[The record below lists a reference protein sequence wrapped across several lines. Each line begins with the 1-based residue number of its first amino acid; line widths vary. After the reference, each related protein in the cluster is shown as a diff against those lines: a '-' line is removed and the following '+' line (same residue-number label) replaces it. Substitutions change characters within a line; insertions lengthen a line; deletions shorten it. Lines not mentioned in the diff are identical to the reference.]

1 MALEEVPLDADGSG
15 RQKVYGTLKTYG
27 LFLVGNALMVFA
39 NAALVSVLW
48 QASADPGPYRF
59 APGPSFVA
67 DSLGAAIAFGILTGL
82 VPICFVLMHS
92 PRTRR
97 SDILVGTDEGI
108 PALLLRR
115 SRLLFNLSMFVALP
129 AVTAMV
135 VFLVRAA
142 ESGPSRYP
150 ADRDFDLGT
159 WALVLLVTCGYQAG
173 VGALI
178 LLGRIRPGYIAVRH
192 DGLHLRGYALDA
204 WIPWDSL
211 SIVQANTHWKSLLVC
226 LRPDNQAVLSSRV
239 PRLWRGIDKT
249 VTQLRSPIHGE
260 VVVVFVDRRPFRI
273 SPEIIDAAVEHYME
287 NPDARRELRDP
298 EAIAR
303 TVEVLRS
310 HATTAWW
317 RSQRRPVPVPRLV
330 PDSPGRDEILRKW
343 NL

>member
-1 MALEEVPLDADGSG
+1 MAIEEVPLDDGSG
-15 RQKVYGTLKTYG
+15 RRRVYGILRTYV
-27 LFLVGNALMVFA
+27 LFLVGNAVMVFG
-39 NAALVSVLW
+39 NAALFSALW
-48 QASADPGPYRF
+48 QGSADRDTYRF
-59 APGPSFVA
+59 EPGPSFFA
-67 DSLGAAIAFGILTGL
+67 DSLGAAIAFGILTG
-82 VPICFVLMHS
+82 VGVICFVLMHS

-97 SDILVGTDEGI
+97 SDIVVGTDEGV
-108 PALLLRR
+108 PALLLQR
-115 SRLLFNLSMFVALP
+115 SRLLFNLSLFVALP

-135 VFLVRAA
+135 VFLVRTA

-150 ADRDFDLGT
+150 DDGDFDLGT
-159 WALVLLVTCGYQAG
+159 WALVLFVTCGYQAG

-192 DGLHLRGYALDA
+192 DGIHLRGYAFDA

-211 SIVQANTHWKSLLVC
+211 SIIQANTHWKYLLVW
-226 LRPDNQAVLSSRV
+226 LRPHHCAVLSSRV
-239 PRLWRGIDKT
+239 PRLWRGIDNT
-249 VTQLRSPIHGE
+249 VTTLRSSTDGE
-260 VVVVFVDRRPFRI
+260 VVVVRVDRRPFRI
-273 SPEIIDAAVEHYME
+273 APEIIDAAVEHYIE

-330 PDSPGRDEILRKW
+330 PGSTGRDEFLRKW
-343 NL
+343 SL

>member
-1 MALEEVPLDADGSG
+1 MAIEEVPLDADGSG
-15 RQKVYGTLKTYG
+15 RQRVYGTLKIYG
-27 LFLVGNALMVFA
+27 LFLVGNALMIFTS
-39 NAALVSVLW
+39 AALVSVLW
-48 QASADPGPYRF
+48 QEPANPDRYRF
-59 APGPSFVA
+59 GPGPSFVA

-115 SRLLFNLSMFVALP
+115 SRLLFNLSMFVGLP

-135 VFLVRAA
+135 VFLVKAA
-142 ESGPSRYP
+142 ESGPSRYT
-150 ADRDFDLGT
+150 ADKDFDVGT
-159 WALVLLVTCGYQAG
+159 WALVLLVTCGYQTG

-192 DGLHLRGYALDA
+192 DGIHLRGYALDA

-211 SIVQANTHWKSLLVC
+211 SIAQANTHWKSLLVW
-226 LRPDNQAVLSSRV
+226 LRPGHRAVLSSRV
-239 PRLWRGIDKT
+239 PRLWRRVDNT
-249 VTQLRSPIHGE
+249 VTQLRSPTNGE
-260 VVVVFVDRRPFRI
+260 AVVVFVDRRPFRI
-273 SPEIIDAAVEHYME
+273 APEIIDAAVEHYME
-287 NPDARRELRDP
+287 NPEARRELRDP

-310 HATTAWW
+310 NATTAWW
-317 RSQRRPVPVPRLV
+317 RSQRRPVPLPRLGANHGEV
-330 PDSPGRDEILRKW
+330 PQI
-343 NL
+343 